1 MNSFMVVYNVF
12 MIYNLVLLVFSN
24 IMVIYDD
31 EIFLIIINSKN
42 IYVMLDIVDSLIFYH
57 MLMLN
62 LIYNKN
68 RNYYLLFNYG
78 YFIRFFNN
86 LIDLL
91 MHIKNDI

>member
-1 MNSFMVVYNVF
+1 MVVYNVF

-78 YFIRFFNN
+78 YFIGFFNN

-91 MHIKNDI
+91 MHTENDI